1 MPNTDSHGNNGGSSY
16 ARYLY
21 LGFTFVMLLGVFAV
35 AGFLVDRALGSLP
48 LLLLA
53 GLGLGF
59 AGGLYYVYRALEKLG
74 SG

>member
-1 MPNTDSHGNNGGSSY
+1 
-16 ARYLY
+16 
-21 LGFTFVMLLGVFAV
+21 MLLGVFAV